1 MTSVHQLVPSFVS
14 RDAVG
19 AHTIRVQQ
27 VLRGMGL
34 DSEIYAADIGPKVGA
49 KARHYRTLSRRKGDP
64 DSWLLY
70 QLSTGNRMAD
80 WLLQRPERKLV
91 NYHNMTPA
99 ELLHR
104 WNPSVGAEIG
114 QGRRQLQRLAPH
126 VEMAIAVS
134 EFNRDELVAAGY
146 ERTEVVPL
154 FSELGGQESGAGGSV
169 LPSPSAARTSGH
181 GGRVGARWLF
191 VGRIVPNKCQHD
203 LVKAL
208 AAYRRIYDP
217 SAELVLVGK
226 PTFGNYAEAVTALA
240 GELGVAEAV
249 HVRGSL
255 TPAEL
260 TAEYHAADVVVC
272 LSEHEGYW
280 AVGLEAM
287 AHGVPV
293 VAYAAAAVPETV
305 LGAGLV
311 LPQKGATYVAAAVHR
326 VLQDEA
332 LRGRLVACGRAR
344 AVERSSERSAERFRT
359 VVARVLSG

>member
-19 AHTIRVQQ
+19 AHTIRVQE

-34 DSEIYAADIGPKVGA
+34 DSEIYAADIGAKVGV
-49 KARHYRTLSRRKGDP
+49 KARHYRALNRRTGDP
-64 DSWLLY
+64 DTWLLY

-80 WLLQRPERKLV
+80 WLLKRPERKLV

-99 ELLHR
+99 DLLTP
-104 WNPSVGAEIG
+104 WNPSVGAEIE
-114 QGRRQLQRLAPH
+114 QGRRQLRRLAPH

-134 EFNRDELVAAGY
+134 EFNREELVAAGY

-154 FSELGGQESGAGGSV
+154 FSELGGVEPASASPSPTAAGG
-169 LPSPSAARTSGH
+169 AAVGA
-181 GGRVGARWLF
+181 GARWLF
-191 VGRIVPNKCQHD
+191 VGRVVPNKCQHD

-217 SAELVLVGK
+217 NAELVLVGK
-226 PTFGNYAEAVTALA
+226 PTFGNYLAAVEALA
-240 GELGVAEAV
+240 VELGVGDAV
-249 HVRGSL
+249 HLRGSL

-260 TAEYHAADVVVC
+260 AAEYEAADVVVS

-305 LGAGLV
+305 VGAGLV
-311 LPQKGATYVAAAVHR
+311 LPHKGATYVAAAVHR
-326 VLQDEA
+326 VLHDEV
-332 LRGRLVACGRAR
+332 LRGHLISGGRAR
-344 AVERSSERSAERFRT
+344 AEERSSERTAEQFRSVIAT
-359 VVARVLSG
+359 VLSG